1 MAKRDYYE
9 VIGVSR
15 QATVEEIR
23 RVFRSKARN
32 LHPDNKQSGDEA
44 AFKELAEAYEVLC
57 DEQKRSLYDR
67 FGHQGVAGKTHSFDN
82 FDFGAFA
89 GFGLDELLESFFGG
103 GFGGARHSGPEQG
116 SHLQLE
122 VHIDFLEA
130 ISGVEKR

>member
-9 VIGVSR
+9 ILGVSR
-15 QATVEEIR
+15 QSTVEEIK

-67 FGHQGVAGKTHSFDN
+67 FGHEGVAGKTHSFDN
-82 FDFGAFA
+82 FDFSAFA
-89 GFGLDELLESFFGG
+89 SFGLDELLESFFGG
-103 GFGGARHSGPEQG
+103 GFGSARRSGPEAG
-116 SHLQLE
+116 SHLQME
-122 VHIDFLEA
+122 VQIDFLEA
-130 ISGVEKR
+130 VSG